1 MGDREEGKKGRGS
14 GERSN
19 KSDSAIPA
27 TWSFDFFYWTRLSSM
42 QLKKKM
48 KLALESVSRAT
59 QTNVRI
65 ALSAPTQLWEKI

>member
-27 TWSFDFFYWTRLSSM
+27 TRSFDFVDWTRISSM
-42 QLKKKM
+42 QLKNKL

-59 QTNVRI
+59 QTNVSI
-65 ALSAPTQLWEKI
+65 PLSAPTQL